1 MRWLHS
7 LEHVLLLKLTQ
18 VWFPAPMGL
27 LTESWNSNPRESH
40 AIFLPSQAPKYAYTH
55 VNFFLKLFMSK
66 KNLLNHS
73 TDFLLPYKE
82 ACNLRQFS
90 DLSTDPCTGP
100 TPGTELQSVCDVC
113 FSRYVNHLCPVC
125 TTTSKHL
132 TLLCSFKL
140 IFYVSNLPTVDTS
153 PCALKH

>member
-1 MRWLHS
+1 MRWLRS

-18 VWFPAPMGL
+18 IWFPAPMGL
-27 LTESWNSNPRESH
+27 LTESWNSSPRESH

-55 VNFFLKLFMSK
+55 VIFLKQIIYVK
-66 KNLLNHS
+66 KTLLNHS
-73 TDFLLPYKE
+73 TDFFLPYKE

-113 FSRYVNHLCPVC
+113 FSCYCQ
-125 TTTSKHL
+125 S
-132 TLLCSFKL
+132 SM
-140 IFYVSNLPTVDTS
+140 
-153 PCALKH
+153 PCMDHHIPASYFIMFV